1 MKNLKIIY
9 TVALFSLTVAMNAQD
24 KPNVSDEKKQ
34 EMVTK
39 MKENRDR
46 FNLTT
51 EQEAPYKEIT
61 KRYALKL
68 QGVKGST
75 MVRFEKLEKFKELQ
89 TQKNE
94 EMKKLLS
101 PEQFKTYIEIQEERK
116 VKMMEKRKE

>member
-1 MKNLKIIY
+1 MKNSKLII
-9 TVALFSLTVAMNAQD
+9 TGIIFSLSIAMNAQD
-24 KPNVSDEKKQ
+24 KPKVSDEKKQ

-46 FNLTT
+46 LNLTT

>member
-46 FNLTT
+46 LNLTT

-116 VKMMEKRKE
+116 VKIMEKRKE

>member
-24 KPNVSDEKKQ
+24 KPKVSDEKKQ

-46 FNLTT
+46 LNLTT

-116 VKMMEKRKE
+116 VKIMEKRKE

>member
-46 FNLTT
+46 LNLTT

>member
-46 FNLTT
+46 LNLTT

-75 MVRFEKLEKFKELQ
+75 MVRFEKLESFKELQ

>member
-1 MKNLKIIY
+1 
-9 TVALFSLTVAMNAQD
+9 
-24 KPNVSDEKKQ
+24 
-34 EMVTK
+34 

-46 FNLTT
+46 LNLTT

>member
-24 KPNVSDEKKQ
+24 KPNISDEKKQ

-46 FNLTT
+46 LNLTT
-51 EQEAPYKEIT
+51 EQEVPYKEIT

-101 PEQFKTYIEIQEERK
+101 PEQFKTYLEIQEERK
-116 VKMMEKRKE
+116 VKMLEKGKE

>member
-1 MKNLKIIY
+1 MKNLKKIY

-24 KPNVSDEKKQ
+24 KPNISDEKKQ

-46 FNLTT
+46 LNLTP
-51 EQEAPYKEIT
+51 EQEAPFKEIT

-101 PEQFKTYIEIQEERK
+101 PEQFKTYVEIQEERK